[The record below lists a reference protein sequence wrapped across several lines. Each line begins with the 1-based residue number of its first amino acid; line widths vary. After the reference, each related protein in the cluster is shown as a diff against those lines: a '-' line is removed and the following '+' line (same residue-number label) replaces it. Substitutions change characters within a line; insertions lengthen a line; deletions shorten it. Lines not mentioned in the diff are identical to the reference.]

1 MNNFFN
7 KGQFHFDVSSRR
19 VSFPFKCRKVI
30 FRQSRRLKSP
40 NFPLSMNHGHNTDF
54 SKLINLCLVKKFSLI
69 STPGIFQSG
78 FILFYFFHSCCYQKP
93 DVIMLPAHF
102 HCEHQSKNLWLATFN
117 ALVDRL
123 SHLRWAI
130 ARARLHTHPKILRQ
144 AFFHSPKSN

>member
-78 FILFYFFHSCCYQKP
+78 FILFYFFSFMLLPETRCYNATSTLSLWTPEQEFTTGNIQCFSWQAESFKVSDRLRTP
-93 DVIMLPAHF
+93 PHTL
-102 HCEHQSKNLWLATFN
+102 KNLET
-117 ALVDRL
+117 
-123 SHLRWAI
+123 S
-130 ARARLHTHPKILRQ
+130 
-144 AFFHSPKSN
+144 FFSLT